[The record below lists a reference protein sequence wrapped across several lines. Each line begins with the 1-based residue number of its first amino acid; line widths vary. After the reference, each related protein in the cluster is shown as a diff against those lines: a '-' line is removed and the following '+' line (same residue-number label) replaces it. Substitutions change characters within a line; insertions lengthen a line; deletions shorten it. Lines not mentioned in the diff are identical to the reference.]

1 MTPQDVSDLDAAD
14 KIRDL
19 YQQKYGKQAV
29 CYCMGDGLEEIREA
43 SSVSR
48 NIVVSPAALMTAKYL
63 EKTFG
68 TPYEI
73 HYPLVDE
80 LIPDVDYT
88 GKEVLIVHQQVIAN
102 SIRKELLKKGAK
114 RVQIA
119 SWFMMKK
126 ELLAD
131 GDVLLRDEDAY
142 IELVQNGDFDII
154 FADGCMERMIP
165 EFKGIFVDT
174 RHFAVSGK
182 LIGE

>member
-1 MTPQDVSDLDAAD
+1 MTPQDVSDLAAAD
-14 KIRDL
+14 KIRAL
-19 YQQKYGKQAV
+19 YQQKYDLQAV
-29 CYCMGDGLEEIREA
+29 CYCLGDGLEKVKRA

-73 HYPLVDE
+73 CYPLVDE
-80 LIPDVDYT
+80 LIPDIDYT
-88 GKEVLIVHQQVIAN
+88 GKRVLVVHQQVIAN

-131 GDVLLRDEDAY
+131 GDVPLRDEDDY

-154 FADGCMERMIP
+154 FADGCMERMTP
-165 EFKGIFVDT
+165 EFKGIFVNT

-182 LIGE
+182 LIGK